1 MNMAKALCMVFVVLL
16 AGSGMGQ
23 EAPKPLVSVMREEAP
38 KRLVRTTCLVKVAQG
53 QEEMTSVVGSL
64 AGTTT
69 VAGKAAK
76 DVLGLNGGPQVD
88 SDIVGTGVIRLSTEL
103 LSEVLAKAD
112 AFWKAV
118 GVNLH
123 KAMVQVYREEVDQI
137 RTQID
142 QAESQKMEALAK
154 LQGPA
159 SEDPGARAIREQ
171 LQKEADLAALRAD
184 MPLADAIERVR
195 TAGTPPLRI
204 VVLWNDL
211 KGHGVEPNTP
221 IGMDGVNPMRLETAL
236 QLLVKAVGSS
246 SHLDYAL
253 DNGVITIASGQ
264 TLQSLNRDAPTD
276 PEAGASS
283 EQLAAKQFSLNNLL
297 ETAQMELAVLQA
309 RRQAIEQQ
317 IVELNKRIDE
327 RIAANRLLGDL
338 QRLVAIRTDT
348 ESNVKVMYQAG
359 PAADQAG
366 EEALERA
373 VNTQIEFAQQKEGVS
388 QAAGGALLTKYLS
401 ELSEISV
408 QQAEIEARLAVAR
421 DQLRKTEAAL
431 AQAPAAM
438 VQKVERDLTM
448 KSLQEMEERIFNL
461 RQGRTN
467 LQTPVIT
474 ILAEEG

>member
-1 MNMAKALCMVFVVLL
+1 VLL
-16 AGSGMGQ
+16 AGTGVGQ
-23 EAPKPLVSVMREEAP
+23 VPAPRQVARSTRLIKVSQGDPKEILGQLDSTADWNAKAAQDVFGWNKAIPLTYAIVSADVIKLTADLPSE
-38 KRLVRTTCLVKVAQG
+38 VAS
-53 QEEMTSVVGSL
+53 EVAAFWNAVGENL
-64 AGTTT
+64 
-69 VAGKAAK
+69 GKAVEQTYK
-76 DVLGLNGGPQVD
+76 E
-88 SDIVGTGVIRLSTEL
+88 R
-103 LSEVLAKAD
+103 AD
-112 AFWKAV
+112 
-118 GVNLH
+118 
-123 KAMVQVYREEVDQI
+123 RI
-137 RTQID
+137 RTQLE
-142 QAESQKMEALAK
+142 QVERQKAEALAK